1 MIRILNGSRRRDDV
15 AASLGSASSP
25 VYHSAAGRAAVL
37 TAYKAQAAR
46 IPFRIETEFVPT
58 SFGMTHVVWA
68 GPADAPPIVVVS
80 GVNFGAFFTLE
91 WLERL
96 VPHFRLIIPDVV
108 GQPNLSAETRPKP
121 EGHEYAR
128 WLREVLE
135 QLDVGA
141 VPMIGFSFGG
151 AIVLDLA
158 SSSPSLVSKAA
169 LVVPGGFAGGNFL
182 NVVWRLLVP
191 WSLYR
196 FNPSAAR
203 VPKLVSPLGDDL
215 PAHWYDFFDLLL
227 RHVRWAVMPPGPFST
242 AQLADYAGA
251 TLAVFA
257 MDDCFFPG
265 EKAAAAARKALGP
278 NVVTRL
284 ISGKH
289 VPAAAELAA
298 IQSELLTF
306 LGD

>member
-1 MIRILNGSRRRDDV
+1 M
-15 AASLGSASSP
+15 
-25 VYHSAAGRAAVL
+25 
-37 TAYKAQAAR
+37 AYRAQASR
-46 IPFRIETEFVPT
+46 IRFGIESELVPT
-58 SFGMTHVVWA
+58 SFGITHVVLA
-68 GPADAPPIVVVS
+68 GPADALPIVVVC
-80 GVNFGAFFTLE
+80 GVNFGAFFTVE

-96 VPHFRLIIPDVV
+96 VPHFRLIIPDIV
-108 GQPNLSAETRPKP
+108 GQPNLSAETRPKAS
-121 EGHEYAR
+121 GHEYAR

-135 QLDVGA
+135 QLDVGP

-151 AIVLDLA
+151 AVVLDLA

-182 NVVWRLLVP
+182 NVVWRLFVP

-196 FNPSAAR
+196 FNPAAAR

-215 PAHWYDFFDLLL
+215 PAHWYEFFDLLL
-227 RHVRWAVMPPGPFST
+227 RHVRCAVMPPGPFST
-242 AQLADYAGA
+242 AQLANYASP

-257 MDDCFFPG
+257 KDDCFFPG

-289 VPAAAELAA
+289 VPAAAEIAA

-306 LGD
+306 LRK

>member
-1 MIRILNGSRRRDDV
+1 MERIHDQLGRHTV
-15 AASLGSASSP
+15 AANLGGDRSP
-25 VYHSAAGRAAVL
+25 VYRSAEGREVVLAA
-37 TAYKAQAAR
+37 YRAQASR
-46 IPFRIETEFVPT
+46 IPFAIESELVPT
-58 SFGMTHVVWA
+58 SFGATHVVWT
-68 GPADAPPIVVVS
+68 GPVDAPPIVVVS
-80 GVNFGAFFTLE
+80 GVNFGAFFTVE

-96 VPHFRLIIPDVV
+96 VPHFRLIIPDIV

-121 EGHEYAR
+121 NGHEYAR

-135 QLDVGA
+135 QLDVGP

-151 AIVLDLA
+151 AVVLELA

-169 LVVPGGFAGGNFL
+169 LVVPGGFAGGSLL
-182 NVVWRLLVP
+182 NVVWRLFVP

-196 FNPSAAR
+196 FNPTAAR
-203 VPKLVSPLGDDL
+203 VRRLVSPLGDDL

-227 RHVRWAVMPPGPFST
+227 RHVRWAVMPPGPFSA
-242 AQLADYAGA
+242 AQLTDYAGP

-257 MDDCFFPG
+257 KDDCFFPG

-289 VPAAAELAA
+289 VPATAEIAA

-306 LGD
+306 FGG